1 MEHVGVF
8 FQKNKW
14 NFAFNFIM
22 NLEMGFVFLYYL
34 SLFLVDV
41 SKIGDKAS
49 IFLCGVVLEL

>member
-1 MEHVGVF
+1 
-8 FQKNKW
+8 
-14 NFAFNFIM
+14 M

-49 IFLCGVVLEL
+49 IFLCGVVLELLKMACIDM